1 VFSIPDITVVEI
13 DAELAQQLAIFFLKA
28 ASAMV
33 LLLVIYVIQHRVE
46 LTRAHRKRAITAL
59 PEKAAIANIK
69 CFDPF

>member
-1 VFSIPDITVVEI
+1 MFSIPDITVVEI

-33 LLLVIYVIQHRVE
+33 LLLCVNVLQYGLE